1 MQTPF
6 SRLGAVRCLFF
17 KSEQYQLI
25 EMPVQV
31 GASVD
36 KRGHFTQAHT
46 RIQKVRIE
54 KPAQPD
60 LFGNSE
66 EPQKDKHSARLDVF
80 INKHGGLGNLAHL
93 MAGMT
98 DGQQQ
103 RIFEEMG
110 RLGGKSVVEVAAMF
124 DNVKPEP
131 APQADLFASPQ
142 KHVDEIDTSPKHV
155 EKIPENE
162 HIAPSHSDGIVV
174 PHAIVEHI
182 TGRGKTLRGVVRTD
196 LTHEEAKAIDEY
208 TFKKDGGYFIREKHL
223 GSTRR
228 DEVPEMAPVVEN
240 QQKTVENANKE
251 AKNEEKQAPA
261 AYDTPAVSHLP
272 FGVQAGISK
281 QARRDLNAQA
291 AAIVARGGPF
301 PEADKAILRQYSG
314 NGGCGDSLNEFYTL
328 PEVASAMW
336 SVAQRL
342 GVNGDVLEPSCGPG
356 VFLHTAPTGS
366 KVTGVEMD
374 EISAKI
380 AKALHGDRHE
390 VANASLERFA
400 TQDERQY
407 DGVLGNVPFGL
418 RGSLIKDDKPG
429 LKTADAYFCDTSMDK
444 CKAGGIV
451 GLIVPTGVMDSR
463 TNRKLR
469 EAMLR
474 KGQFLGAQR
483 MPNTA
488 FEHSHT
494 EVTTDV
500 IWFRKFPDD
509 VAGALSSKSVSQ
521 DHLKELGLWDDEFL
535 SGDYFTGRGAE
546 NVLGKMGA
554 GWRAKAGMGADITVE
569 GSMKG
574 VPEAIAEFQ
583 PEEEKAIPAVTAIL
597 DAVGTDEKTRAVV
610 LGGAMN
616 RPYADKSKV
625 GDTKTVDG
633 IAYVLQGK
641 PPRWHSIDEV
651 LQSEALTQGQEIA
664 GRIDALMAGMT
675 AVNRPEL
682 EADLRAWVEAHGIP
696 SKNKDVLLGA
706 QQDKALYR
714 LIGAVKSDGT
724 LSDAVLGNV
733 AQQQQGSF
741 EATIRGLLNDHETVG
756 VDELAKAAGVD
767 SEEATD
773 QLYGSPKYAID
784 PATGEWTTKDIYLT
798 GDLWAK
804 SDEVK
809 AALAGEGLAPELRKK
824 LEQQDMMLTE
834 AIAPVSL
841 EDAFIQVNSAFLPM
855 TMLSAFLTARNRD
868 SGNKY
873 QEDLAPVEVTFD
885 EGVYAIT
892 GGNKWSHSDLD
903 KYLNRTGLKKDD
915 KHIIDDLNVAFKD
928 WLCASP
934 EYREIAENLYN
945 RKFRGFQEREFSNEP
960 MDIPG
965 MNTEGLKDYQWGGL
979 RWALNAGKG
988 IVAADVGL
996 GKTARALMLARV
1008 LKTTGQAKRPMIVVP
1023 KSVLANWVA
1032 ECEKWFPGSSVLTI
1046 GGAGDGPAERKRKY
1060 HDLQQ
1065 NDYDFILISEP
1076 SFTEIDLDPTT
1087 KGEMNSKDFW
1097 VQRGDKLGNAGDK
1110 RTNQI
1115 RTAWEQARAGQEFGA
1130 DDRTDAVYFNELGV
1144 DAMIVDEFHHCFPA
1158 GTLVDGVP
1166 IESLKEGDLVKSFN
1180 HDTKQIEL
1188 KQILAVAAMPSK
1200 PLARV
1205 TLSTGQQIVS
1215 TFDHRFFT
1223 NEFGYVEAQHL
1234 NGFCSVILNTTKT
1247 NEDCRDEG
1255 SLQGMCQL
1263 QSGVYAKQGAALEVE
1278 YREDRDVLLQQV
1290 LCVEVENG
1298 TAGSARLAANAGNA
1312 KEAERSVKTVQLVA
1326 DTGIAVAEDES
1337 NSADGSTKPEWPT
1350 SARRKGTCGND
1361 STINACECS
1370 HVDDGIHSQDG
1381 NIQLSSALHN
1391 RHCES
1396 INENCNRGGRE
1407 QPQQLCAQ
1415 GVGSQEDGILRI
1427 ARVESVEILQPGSD
1441 GEFERLCS
1449 SGLVYDIEVDG
1460 NHNFFAEGVLVHNC
1474 KNLCSIKSRFGEQ
1487 PKFMGGGG
1495 LSMRALDF
1503 NLKARWLLD
1512 AQGGKNVYGLTATP
1526 TKNSPI
1532 EIYAMLS
1539 HVAPEALEKVGIRNS
1554 EEFID
1559 RFARIEEGLYQ
1570 NTQGAMEEGQIVA
1583 GFHNMD
1589 ELRSIMTRYIHRQ
1602 TAEEVGLQLPERQD
1616 MPHLIDMDDA
1626 QQAKYSEL
1634 RDLAAESGGKDAT
1647 GDNHIF
1653 SIMDKMNKAA
1663 MDMSML
1669 DSSYDGTKSPK
1680 YVACASEIIKGMKD
1694 GGQIVFSDYVDS
1706 HEKMAAALVA
1716 AGIPRNQIGIINAQV
1731 APTSEK
1737 RQKICDAFN
1746 AGKLKV
1752 VIGNTPTMGE
1762 GLNLQKGT
1770 SDIHHLDLPWE
1781 PASMQQ
1787 RNGRGL
1793 RQGNTNKG
1801 VRIHNYLAKGSFD
1814 GYRLQAIL
1822 AKKDW
1827 QDAVWNGGNEVENLN
1842 KAGNISREEMAI
1854 MLSADPDQ
1862 ARAKFEANTKGKEER
1877 LIAGKTME
1885 ASQRFGKF
1893 QELKRSYA
1901 ALKSKDNQS
1910 AARLKAKMDKE
1921 YSSLKAD
1928 KYFTAKQ
1935 ALDLDT
1941 PVIVAPSGA
1950 VLHAGAGID
1959 ITDDDKAAR
1968 YVITAVNPRGQTV
1981 TIRQYG
1987 DEKQAKREVDVKELT
2002 GLKPFA
2008 YDEKAETE
2016 EISRK
2021 IAERPIE
2028 LKNISDAMKLPP
2040 AVIAANHAA
2049 IQKQMWDGVKS
2060 YAISAQG
2067 NKVALVERATGNPVL
2082 AESYEVGGNSDK
2094 FSHETHD
2101 FMLPTAENKA
2111 KIRQAWM
2118 DAERDASFGT
2128 NYSTTGN
2135 RRNQKSVTTAARHYG
2150 SSTQTKNPWNDA
2162 LNELHEDKK
2171 YYGYESDSPTIK
2183 AAKAELQSKQVERVR
2198 HAKTFPDALDA
2209 AAPSGVIM
2217 ESQKG
2222 HGAWVKL
2229 PRKVIATLWAKA
2241 RHEGVLGSLI
2251 GMQEP
2256 KKESHGYKSNKH
2268 SQYYS
2273 SSAGNRSVH
2282 SALLAMAA
2290 AGGYDDLIHA
2300 MTEAGLRH
2308 HPDGKHDEALQAI
2321 SQGHAHKPNQVLAM
2335 QKLAGAAGML
2345 DKKRGELGDGYG
2357 GLNVPY
2363 YGGSG
2368 RDQTVG
2374 DKLAEMLADSQLKEA
2389 A

>member
-66 EPQKDKHSARLDVF
+66 DPQKDKHSARLDVF

-131 APQADLFASPQ
+131 APQADLFAAPA
-142 KHVDEIDTSPKHV
+142 PKTV
-155 EKIPENE
+155 ESLNMAPES
-162 HIAPSHSDGIVV
+162 A
-174 PHAIVEHI
+174 VEYTTRKGKVI
-182 TGRGKTLRGVVRTD
+182 RGFILPGLSEKESKG
-196 LTHEEAKAIDEY
+196 IDEY
-208 TFKKDGGYFIREKHL
+208 SFIIKNEGWFIREKHL
-223 GSTRR
+223 SALNSFLSKRGKYEAETRTLHEEHSVSNIQVLGGNASAVQRPEASELQELRSEGGDGLPGVAGELSGISGSRR
-228 DEVPEMAPVVEN
+228 GEARQELPGGQNREQQGVRAGERALGDNERAASQYDEERISDIQRQDDGNPRLGERNRNGASNNKLSDQGRLERGEDADSSTGGGDANQRRENSEAGKSGNDSDKVGSQAGDQKSNTSGQNTSWLDGRKDTDNTDQTEAGVE
-240 QQKTVENANKE
+240 
-251 AKNEEKQAPA
+251 
-261 AYDTPAVSHLP
+261 P

-291 AAIVARGGPF
+291 AAIVARGGEYS
-301 PEADKAILRQYSG
+301 EADKAILRQYSG

-374 EISAKI
+374 ETSAKI

-469 EAMLR
+469 EALLR

-500 IWFRKFPDD
+500 VWFRKFPDD
-509 VAGALSSKSVSQ
+509 VSGALSTKAIAQ
-521 DHLKELGLWDDEFL
+521 EHLKSLGIWDDEFL
-535 SGDYFTGRGAE
+535 AGNYFTGRGAE

-574 VPEAIAEFQ
+574 VSEAIAEFQ

-597 DAVGTDEKTRAVV
+597 DAVGTDEKARAVV

-834 AIAPVSL
+834 TIAPVSL

-873 QEDLAPVEVTFD
+873 QEDLASVEVTFD

-1130 DDRTDAVYFNELGV
+1130 DDRTDATYFNQLGV
-1144 DAMIVDEFHHCFPA
+1144 DALIHDEFHH
-1158 GTLVDGVP
+1158 
-1166 IESLKEGDLVKSFN
+1166 
-1180 HDTKQIEL
+1180 
-1188 KQILAVAAMPSK
+1188 M
-1200 PLARV
+1200 
-1205 TLSTGQQIVS
+1205 
-1215 TFDHRFFT
+1215 
-1223 NEFGYVEAQHL
+1223 
-1234 NGFCSVILNTTKT
+1234 
-1247 NEDCRDEG
+1247 
-1255 SLQGMCQL
+1255 
-1263 QSGVYAKQGAALEVE
+1263 
-1278 YREDRDVLLQQV
+1278 
-1290 LCVEVENG
+1290 
-1298 TAGSARLAANAGNA
+1298 
-1312 KEAERSVKTVQLVA
+1312 
-1326 DTGIAVAEDES
+1326 
-1337 NSADGSTKPEWPT
+1337 
-1350 SARRKGTCGND
+1350 
-1361 STINACECS
+1361 
-1370 HVDDGIHSQDG
+1370 
-1381 NIQLSSALHN
+1381 
-1391 RHCES
+1391 
-1396 INENCNRGGRE
+1396 
-1407 QPQQLCAQ
+1407 
-1415 GVGSQEDGILRI
+1415 
-1427 ARVESVEILQPGSD
+1427 
-1441 GEFERLCS
+1441 
-1449 SGLVYDIEVDG
+1449 
-1460 NHNFFAEGVLVHNC
+1460 

-1634 RDLAAESGGKDAT
+1634 CDLAAESGGKDAT

-1901 ALKSKDNQS
+1901 ALKSRDNQS

-2229 PRKVIATLWAKA
+2229 PHKVIATLWAKA
-2241 RHEGVLGSLI
+2241 RHEGVLGSLM

-2321 SQGHAHKPNQVLAM
+2321 SQGHAHNPHQVLAM

>member
-66 EPQKDKHSARLDVF
+66 DPQKDKHSARLDVF

-142 KHVDEIDTSPKHV
+142 KHVDEIDISLKHV

-162 HIAPSHSDGIVV
+162 HIAPSHADGIVV

-228 DEVPEMAPVVEN
+228 DEVPKMAPVVEN

-374 EISAKI
+374 ETSAKI

-418 RGSLIKDDKPG
+418 RGSLINDDKPS

-469 EAMLR
+469 EALLR

-500 IWFRKFPDD
+500 VWFRKFPDD
-509 VAGALSSKSVSQ
+509 VSGALSTKAIAQ
-521 DHLKELGLWDDEFL
+521 EHLKSLGIWDDEFL
-535 SGDYFTGRGAE
+535 AGNYFTGRGAE

-574 VPEAIAEFQ
+574 VSEAIAEFQ

-597 DAVGTDEKTRAVV
+597 DAVGTDEKARAVV

-706 QQDKALYR
+706 QQDKTLYR

-834 AIAPVSL
+834 TIAPVSL

-1130 DDRTDAVYFNELGV
+1130 DDRTDATYFNQLGV
-1144 DAMIVDEFHHCFPA
+1144 DALIHDEFHH
-1158 GTLVDGVP
+1158 
-1166 IESLKEGDLVKSFN
+1166 
-1180 HDTKQIEL
+1180 
-1188 KQILAVAAMPSK
+1188 M
-1200 PLARV
+1200 
-1205 TLSTGQQIVS
+1205 
-1215 TFDHRFFT
+1215 
-1223 NEFGYVEAQHL
+1223 
-1234 NGFCSVILNTTKT
+1234 
-1247 NEDCRDEG
+1247 
-1255 SLQGMCQL
+1255 
-1263 QSGVYAKQGAALEVE
+1263 
-1278 YREDRDVLLQQV
+1278 
-1290 LCVEVENG
+1290 
-1298 TAGSARLAANAGNA
+1298 
-1312 KEAERSVKTVQLVA
+1312 
-1326 DTGIAVAEDES
+1326 
-1337 NSADGSTKPEWPT
+1337 
-1350 SARRKGTCGND
+1350 
-1361 STINACECS
+1361 
-1370 HVDDGIHSQDG
+1370 
-1381 NIQLSSALHN
+1381 
-1391 RHCES
+1391 
-1396 INENCNRGGRE
+1396 
-1407 QPQQLCAQ
+1407 
-1415 GVGSQEDGILRI
+1415 
-1427 ARVESVEILQPGSD
+1427 
-1441 GEFERLCS
+1441 
-1449 SGLVYDIEVDG
+1449 
-1460 NHNFFAEGVLVHNC
+1460 

-1680 YVACASEIIKGMKD
+1680 YVACAAEIINGMKD

-1716 AGIPRNQIGIINAQV
+1716 AGIPRNQIGVINAQV

-1877 LIAGKTME
+1877 LVAGKTME

-2002 GLKPFA
+2002 GLKPFS

-2067 NKVALVERATGNPVL
+2067 NKVALVEKATGNPVL

-2111 KIRQAWM
+2111 KIRQAWA

-2229 PRKVIATLWAKA
+2229 PHKVIATLWAKA
-2241 RHEGVLGSLI
+2241 RHEGVLGSLM

-2321 SQGHAHKPNQVLAM
+2321 SQGHAHNPHQVLAM

>member
-1 MQTPF
+1 MHTSILPN
-6 SRLGAVRCLFF
+6 SAVKVLFF
-17 KSEQYQLI
+17 KSEQFQLI
-25 EMPVQV
+25 DMPVRV

-36 KRGHFTQAHT
+36 KHGHVHAPFI
-46 RIQKVRIE
+46 RIQKVRVE
-54 KPAQPD
+54 KPAQID
-60 LFGNSE
+60 LFGAPE
-66 EPQKDKHSARLDVF
+66 EQPKKERSSRLDAFVA
-80 INKHGGLGNLAHL
+80 KHGGLAQLSHL
-93 MAGMT
+93 MST
-98 DGQQQ
+98 LTEGQQQ
-103 RIFEEMG
+103 KLFGEMG
-110 RLGGKSVVEVAAMF
+110 KLGGKSIEEVSAMF
-124 DNVKPEP
+124 DGIKPD
-131 APQADLFASPQ
+131 ATADDLFAQ
-142 KHVDEIDTSPKHV
+142 PKNSNNDA
-155 EKIPENE
+155 IT
-162 HIAPSHSDGIVV
+162 PSVKPSLDSSDIVV
-174 PHAIVEHI
+174 PHAIVEY
-182 TGRGKTLRGVVRTD
+182 TTRKGKTLRGIVRTD
-196 LTHEEAKAIDEY
+196 LTLAQAKEIDEY
-208 TFKKDGGYFIREKHL
+208 TFKRDGGYFIREKHL
-223 GSTRR
+223 SATKQ
-228 DEVPEMAPVVEN
+228 DEVPKMAPVIAEKLQIPV
-240 QQKTVENANKE
+240 AKE
-251 AKNEEKQAPA
+251 
-261 AYDTPAVSHLP
+261 VSPSVLIP

-291 AAIVARGGPF
+291 AAIVTRGGPF
-301 PEADKAILRQYSG
+301 TEDDKAVLRQYSG

-342 GVNGDVLEPSCGPG
+342 GVKGDVLEPSCGPG
-356 VFLHTAPTGS
+356 VFLHMAPGDT

-374 EISAKI
+374 EMSARI
-380 AKALHGDRHE
+380 AKALHSDRHE

-400 TQDERQY
+400 TQDERQF

-418 RGSLIKDDKPG
+418 RGSLIKDDKPN

-451 GLIVPTGVMDSR
+451 GLIVPTGVMDSS

-469 EAMLR
+469 EGLLR

-500 IWFRKFPDD
+500 VWFRKFPDD
-509 VAGALSSKSVSQ
+509 VAGAMSSKAVTQ
-521 DHLKELGLWDDEFL
+521 DHMKALGLWDDEFL

-583 PEEEKAIPAVTAIL
+583 PEEAKTIPAVTAIL
-597 DAVGTDEKTRAVV
+597 DAVGEDEKTRAMV
-610 LGGAMN
+610 LAGAMN
-616 RPYADKSKV
+616 RPYADKSKA

-641 PPRWHSIDEV
+641 PPRWHRIDEV
-651 LQSEALTQGQEIA
+651 LQSEALTQGQDIA
-664 GRIDALMAGMT
+664 TRIEALMAGMT

-682 EADLRAWVEAHGIP
+682 EADLRAWVETHGIP

-706 QQDKALYR
+706 QQDKTLYR
-714 LIGAVKSDGT
+714 LIGAVKSDRT
-724 LSDAVLGNV
+724 LSDAVLGKV

-756 VDELAKAAGVD
+756 VGKLAKAAGVD

-798 GDLWAK
+798 GDLWVK
-804 SDEVK
+804 LDEVK

-824 LEQQDMMLTE
+824 LEQQDAMLTE
-834 AIAPVSL
+834 TIAPVSL

-885 EGVYAIT
+885 DGVYAIT
-892 GGNKWSHSDLD
+892 GGNKWSYSDLD

-988 IVAADVGL
+988 IIAADVGL
-996 GKTARALMLARV
+996 GKTVRALMLART

-1076 SFTEIDLDPTT
+1076 SFTEIDLDPVT

-1115 RTAWEQARAGQEFGA
+1115 RTAWEQARAGQEF
-1130 DDRTDAVYFNELGV
+1130 DDHTDATYFNNLGV
-1144 DAMIVDEFHHCFPA
+1144 DALIHDEFHH
-1158 GTLVDGVP
+1158 
-1166 IESLKEGDLVKSFN
+1166 
-1180 HDTKQIEL
+1180 Q
-1188 KQILAVAAMPSK
+1188 
-1200 PLARV
+1200 
-1205 TLSTGQQIVS
+1205 
-1215 TFDHRFFT
+1215 
-1223 NEFGYVEAQHL
+1223 
-1234 NGFCSVILNTTKT
+1234 
-1247 NEDCRDEG
+1247 
-1255 SLQGMCQL
+1255 
-1263 QSGVYAKQGAALEVE
+1263 
-1278 YREDRDVLLQQV
+1278 
-1290 LCVEVENG
+1290 
-1298 TAGSARLAANAGNA
+1298 
-1312 KEAERSVKTVQLVA
+1312 
-1326 DTGIAVAEDES
+1326 
-1337 NSADGSTKPEWPT
+1337 
-1350 SARRKGTCGND
+1350 
-1361 STINACECS
+1361 
-1370 HVDDGIHSQDG
+1370 
-1381 NIQLSSALHN
+1381 
-1391 RHCES
+1391 
-1396 INENCNRGGRE
+1396 
-1407 QPQQLCAQ
+1407 
-1415 GVGSQEDGILRI
+1415 
-1427 ARVESVEILQPGSD
+1427 
-1441 GEFERLCS
+1441 
-1449 SGLVYDIEVDG
+1449 
-1460 NHNFFAEGVLVHNC
+1460 

-1495 LSMRALDF
+1495 QSKRALDF

-1512 AQGGKNVYGLTATP
+1512 NHGGKNVYGLTATP

-1532 EIYAMLS
+1532 ELYAMLS
-1539 HVAPEALEKVGIRNS
+1539 HVAPEAMEKIGIRNS

-1602 TAEEVGLQLPERQD
+1602 TAEEVGLQLPVRQD
-1616 MPHLIDMDDA
+1616 IPHLIDMDDV

-1669 DSSYDGTKSPK
+1669 DPGYDGKKSPK
-1680 YVACASEIIKGMKD
+1680 YVACAAEIIKSMKD

-1862 ARAKFEANTKGKEER
+1862 ARAKYEANTKGKEER
-1877 LIAGKTME
+1877 LVAGKTME
-1885 ASQRFGKF
+1885 AAQRFGKF

-1910 AARLKAKMDKE
+1910 AARLKAKLDKE

-1941 PVIVAPSGA
+1941 PVIVAPSGT
-1950 VLHAGAGID
+1950 VLHAGVGID
-1959 ITDDDKAAR
+1959 ITYDDKAAR

-1987 DEKQAKREVDVKELT
+1987 DEKQAKREVDVKELL

-2008 YDEKAETE
+2008 YDEQAETE

-2040 AVIAANHAA
+2040 AVITANHAA

-2060 YAISAQG
+2060 HAISAQG
-2067 NKVALVERATGNPVL
+2067 NKVALIEKATGNPVL

-2094 FSHETHD
+2094 FGHETHD
-2101 FMLPTAENKA
+2101 FMLPTPENKS
-2111 KIRQAWM
+2111 KIKQAWA

-2128 NYSTTGN
+2128 SYSTTGN
-2135 RRNQKSVTTAARHYG
+2135 RRNQKSVTTASRHYG

-2171 YYGYESDSPTIK
+2171 YYGYESDSPTIR

-2198 HAKTFPDALDA
+2198 HAKTFSEALDA

-2217 ESQKG
+2217 DKEKG
-2222 HGAWVKL
+2222 HSAWVKL
-2229 PRKVIATLWAKA
+2229 PHKVIATLWAKA
-2241 RHEGVLGSLI
+2241 RHEGVLGSLM

-2256 KKESHGYKSNKH
+2256 KKESHGYKSSKH

-2273 SSAGNRSVH
+2273 SSAGSRSVH

-2290 AGGYDDLIHA
+2290 AGGYDDLVRA

-2308 HPDGKHDEALQAI
+2308 HSDGKHDEALQAI
-2321 SQGHAHKPNQVLAM
+2321 VQGHAHSTNRILSM
-2335 QKLAGAAGML
+2335 QKLSSAAGML
-2345 DKKRGELGDGYG
+2345 DKKRGELSAGYG
-2357 GLNVPY
+2357 VLNVPY
-2363 YGGSG
+2363 YGGTD
-2368 RDQTVG
+2368 RNQTVG
-2374 DKLAEMLADSQLKEA
+2374 DKLSEMLAESKQKEVA
-2389 A
+2389 